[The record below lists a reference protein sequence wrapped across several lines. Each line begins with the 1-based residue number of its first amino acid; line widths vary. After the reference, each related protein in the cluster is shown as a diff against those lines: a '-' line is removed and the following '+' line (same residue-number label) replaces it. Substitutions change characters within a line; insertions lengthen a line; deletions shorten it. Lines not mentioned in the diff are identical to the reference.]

1 MKVLKHLTCQLDKIS
16 ACMHVFYGQSMT
28 SLLMGTC
35 LGGAQKAIRHAQFVM
50 KTYHQ
55 WVLEV
60 KYVIWVVDGFCLLI
74 IVGEGVDNMMVNPS
88 FDHLQECY
96 LVMI

>member
-1 MKVLKHLTCQLDKIS
+1 
-16 ACMHVFYGQSMT
+16 MT

-50 KTYHQ
+50 KTYYQ

-60 KYVIWVVDGFCLLI
+60 KYVI
-74 IVGEGVDNMMVNPS
+74 
-88 FDHLQECY
+88 
-96 LVMI
+96 